1 MNSCRHTSLR
11 RRINSRFLLVI
22 ILLTAVIAFHSYLS
36 QSLLESQY
44 WRIILESTLADLDAD
59 KPLKTRKLPQVGPL
73 RGWYVPARQ
82 GEESA
87 PPPFRDLPLGFQG
100 RQIEWQGRTYVAL
113 VHPNDTER
121 VVLALD
127 ITELETQQNQGAVL
141 GAVIAAI
148 SLMLA
153 ILLVRSLARR
163 LSAPVKDIARRM
175 ASLDPRQAGARLPV
189 DYREIEIHHIAVAA
203 NG

>member
-1 MNSCRHTSLR
+1 
-11 RRINSRFLLVI
+11 
-22 ILLTAVIAFHSYLS
+22 
-36 QSLLESQY
+36 
-44 WRIILESTLADLDAD
+44 
-59 KPLKTRKLPQVGPL
+59 
-73 RGWYVPARQ
+73 
-82 GEESA
+82 
-87 PPPFRDLPLGFQG
+87 
-100 RQIEWQGRTYVAL
+100 GRTYVAL

-163 LSAPVKDIARRM
+163 LSAPVKDIAKRM
-175 ASLDPRQAGARLPV
+175 ASLDPREAGARLPV
-189 DYREIEIHHIAVAA
+189 HYKEVEIHHIAQAA
-203 NG
+203 NGYLDRVDKFIDRERQLLDQASHEFRTPI